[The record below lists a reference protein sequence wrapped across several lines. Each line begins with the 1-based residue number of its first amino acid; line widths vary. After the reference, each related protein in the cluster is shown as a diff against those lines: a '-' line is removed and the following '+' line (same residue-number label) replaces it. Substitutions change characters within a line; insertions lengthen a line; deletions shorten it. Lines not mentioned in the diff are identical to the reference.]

1 MYVVT
6 LGELAAPIVSQDRKH
21 GCGASW
27 GEMRRVESPAPMEPS
42 LSCYVCKLLW
52 TVALSFGEDTKI
64 IKSNGNETKSPS
76 LKA

>member
-27 GEMRRVESPAPMEPS
+27 GEMRRVESQGSDGAIS
-42 LSCYVCKLLW
+42 VLLRVQ
-52 TVALSFGEDTKI
+52 TALDGGAEFWRGYKD
-64 IKSNGNETKSPS
+64 N
-76 LKA
+76 